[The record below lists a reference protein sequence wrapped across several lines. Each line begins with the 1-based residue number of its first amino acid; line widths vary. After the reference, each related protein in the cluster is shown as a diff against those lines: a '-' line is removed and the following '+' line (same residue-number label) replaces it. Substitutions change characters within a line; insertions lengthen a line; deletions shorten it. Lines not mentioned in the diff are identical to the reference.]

1 MKKLILLIALFQFLF
16 SFGQNTP
23 GETIKLINDS
33 IRGGE
38 LNIEIDSRLSSLV
51 NYTENRTDCPRNEYV
66 PPRKL
71 TPAEKCLN
79 QNKIMGYKIQIFYT
93 KDRTAAEKVKNDF
106 AKQYPGFDPELIY
119 LAPDY
124 RILIGDYFTRKS
136 AGSDL
141 RKIQRNYPGAFT
153 VQWRVW
159 CRKAI

>member
-1 MKKLILLIALFQFLF
+1 MKKLFLLATFFQLIIGY
-16 SFGQNTP
+16 GQTA
-23 GETIKLINDS
+23 ETETLSIVSDS

-38 LNIEIDSRLSSLV
+38 LNIELDSRLSNLISH
-51 NYTENRTDCPRNEYV
+51 TEKRTDCPRNEYI

-93 KDRTAAEKVKNDF
+93 KDRNAAEKVKNDF
-106 AKQYPGFDPELIY
+106 SKQYPGFDPELIY

-141 RKIQRNYPGAFT
+141 RKIQRNYPGAFS